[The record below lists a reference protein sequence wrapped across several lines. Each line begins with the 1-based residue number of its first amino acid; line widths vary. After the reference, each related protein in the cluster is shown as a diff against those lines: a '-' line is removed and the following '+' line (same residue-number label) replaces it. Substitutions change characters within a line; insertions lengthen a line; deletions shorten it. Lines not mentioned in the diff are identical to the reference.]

1 MADKTRFSARVKTDT
16 LDTIDD
22 HSDETGLNR
31 SATIDQIVE
40 EWQQAGTDDAPA
52 DAYATLSAVGGTLWA
67 SFVALTMLFGVSL
80 AATAALGVAFAGTAA
95 TVLQMMGLLL
105 ALLVGVTVERGR
117 RLVRDYDIRNRD
129 VLRLYFSAWLG
140 LPRPDVDVPEEV
152 VPA

>member
-1 MADKTRFSARVKTDT
+1 MDRMGETPEGVDTPEVVGQANADP
-16 LDTIDD
+16 
-22 HSDETGLNR
+22 HSET
-31 SATIDQIVE
+31 
-40 EWQQAGTDDAPA
+40 
-52 DAYATLSAVGGTLWA
+52 YATLSAVGGTLWA

-80 AATAALGVAFAGTAA
+80 AATAALGVAFAGTAT

-152 VPA
+152 VTA